1 MIAYAVCMFLIYILI
16 PFIVEISSAPFLNVN
31 LLTADFYSVLVGIFI
46 KKYKVVL
53 IFFNLI

>member
-1 MIAYAVCMFLIYILI
+1 MAYGVCMFLIYILI

-46 KKYKVVL
+46 KKYKVV
-53 IFFNLI
+53 FNYLLF